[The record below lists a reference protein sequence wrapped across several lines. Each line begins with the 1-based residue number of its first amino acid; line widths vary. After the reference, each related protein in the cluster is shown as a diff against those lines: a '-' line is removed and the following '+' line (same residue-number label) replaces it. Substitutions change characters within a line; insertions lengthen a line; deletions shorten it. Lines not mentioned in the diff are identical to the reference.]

1 MNKKRKEI
9 EDKIVELTKKSPE
22 KAADYIFSATPK
34 LMNAISADVSAAIG
48 TYNDVTVPWIVA
60 TLENYADA
68 LRQHM
73 NEHGNELVD
82 AIRKAGKQDVVR
94 MCVPRGG
101 VKSDADIPD

>member
-9 EDKIVELTKKSPE
+9 EDKIIELTKKSPE
-22 KAADYIFSATPK
+22 KVVDYIFSATPQ
-34 LMNAISADVSAAIG
+34 LMNAISVDISAAIG
-48 TYNDVTVPWIVA
+48 TYNNVTVPWIVA
-60 TLENYADA
+60 TLENYATA

-73 NEHGNELVD
+73 NENGNDLVD

-94 MCVPRGG
+94 MCVPRG